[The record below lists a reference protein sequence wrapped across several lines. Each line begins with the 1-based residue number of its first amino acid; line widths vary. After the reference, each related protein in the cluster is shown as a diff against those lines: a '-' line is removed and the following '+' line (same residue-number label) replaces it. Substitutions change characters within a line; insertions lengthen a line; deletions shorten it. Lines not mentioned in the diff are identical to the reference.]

1 MLTWVQLYF
10 CPTSAMPETRVA
22 WLVPSIELGAYWQPV
37 LAHFTQTYPEAV
49 FYTGKVYPNFDPA
62 LPGSA
67 IVEIVGKFSFMET
80 QEVDAGYGRGI
91 IVVSPKVIPR
101 LLQFRP
107 HIVYPQAFSLWT
119 VFTLLLKPFLGWKV
133 VIIHD
138 GSSPNTDL
146 PKNNWR
152 TLVRRLMVKF
162 VDGFVANSEVGRQ
175 YLIHTLDVRDRDIL
189 KRIYLV
195 PDEAALQK
203 KLATAEPPQLDHLQ
217 RPVFLYVGRI
227 TQRKGLKPLLKACAT
242 LKQQGY
248 TDYTLL
254 IIGVGDQ
261 EAELRSLA
269 QSYGIEEQ
277 LQWEGWVDYGR
288 LGAYFQQADVFVFPT
303 YEDVWG
309 MVVPEAMVFG
319 KPILCS
325 NGAAACE
332 LVQTNENGFVFD
344 PHDSDAIAKG
354 MQYFLD
360 HPERI
365 EPMGSRSRQIIANHN
380 PETAAQAFVEMTQIM
395 QGDRR

>member
-1 MLTWVQLYF
+1 
-10 CPTSAMPETRVA
+10 MPETRVA
-22 WLVPSIELGAYWQPV
+22 LLVPSIELGAYWQPV
-37 LAHFTQTYPEAV
+37 LAHFTETYPQAV

-62 LPGSA
+62 LPGCA
-67 IVEIVGKFSFMET
+67 IVQVVGKFSFKET
-80 QEVDAGYGRGI
+80 QAVGAGYGRGI
-91 IVVSPKVIPR
+91 IVVSPKIIPY
-101 LLQFRP
+101 LIKFRP
-107 HIVYPQAFSLWT
+107 QVVYPQAFSLWT

-152 TLVRRLMVKF
+152 TMVRRLMIKL

-175 YLIHTLDVRDRDIL
+175 YLIKVLGVPAETIL

-195 PDEAALQK
+195 PDAAALQK
-203 KLATAEPPQLDHLQ
+203 QLANAQPPQLDGLQ

-227 TQRKGLKPLLKACAT
+227 TQRKGLKPLLKACS
-242 LKQQGY
+242 LLREQGH
-248 TDYTLL
+248 TNYTLL

-261 EAELRSLA
+261 EAELRALA
-269 QSYGIEEQ
+269 QQYGIEAQ

-332 LVQTNENGFVFD
+332 LVQTDENGFVFD
-344 PHDSDAIAKG
+344 PHDPGAIAQG
-354 MQYFLD
+354 MQYFLE

-365 EPMGSRSRQIIANHN
+365 EPMGERSRQIIANYT
-380 PETAAQAFVEMTQIM
+380 PATAAAAFMEMTTLIM
-395 QGDRR
+395 GQN